1 VLVSGAGP
9 IGALKVLSVD
19 AMGASQIFV
28 SEPNP
33 RRRKLI
39 ESWDLCEEV
48 FDPTTED
55 VSARIRELT
64 TVGVDVA
71 IECVGN
77 ENSLAYCLRSVR
89 RQGTVVQVGL
99 ATSPCKVDLP
109 LLVIKNVTLRGS
121 FCYPIYSW
129 PRVIGLIASG
139 KLPVEKTVS
148 SRVTLHEAVSQ
159 GFEVLTAPGTD
170 QVKILIR
177 RQERN
182 VENACFEMYRRD
194 H

>member
-1 VLVSGAGP
+1 MP
-9 IGALKVLSVD
+9 W
-19 AMGASQIFV
+19 
-28 SEPNP
+28 EPHRFSCRN
-33 RRRKLI
+33 LI
-39 ESWDLCEEV
+39 ESWGLCAGV

-77 ENSLAYCLRSVR
+77 ENSLSSCLQSVR

-99 ATSPCKVDLP
+99 ATSPCKIDLS

-129 PRVIGLIASG
+129 PRVIALIASG
-139 KLPVEKTVS
+139 KLPVEKAVS
-148 SRVTLHEAVSQ
+148 GRVTLDEAVSQ
-159 GFEVLTAPGTD
+159 GFEMLTAPGTD
-170 QVKILIR
+170 RVKILIR
-177 RQERN
+177 L
-182 VENACFEMYRRD
+182 AD
-194 H
+194 